1 MNKLAQFDFGTFEG
15 FGPLGKPGGEGV
27 NLFTQIISSAIGLIT
42 VIAFIWFVFL
52 FITGA
57 ISIMTAGGDKQKL
70 ESSRQKIVN
79 AIVGVIVII
88 AAMSV
93 ISLIGTIFGIDI
105 LNLPKLFGQIT
116 GGGK

>member
-70 ESSRQKIVN
+70 ESSRQKI
-79 AIVGVIVII
+79 II